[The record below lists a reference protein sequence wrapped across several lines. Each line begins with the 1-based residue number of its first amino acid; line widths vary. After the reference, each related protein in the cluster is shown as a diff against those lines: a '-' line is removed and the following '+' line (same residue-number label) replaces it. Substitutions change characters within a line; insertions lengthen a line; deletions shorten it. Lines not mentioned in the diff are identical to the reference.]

1 MVDNTIALQAR
12 APRILSY
19 GELVAGRDQEMSRR
33 NALAMQQQQMQQ
45 NAMVQQKARAT
56 ESAMAGAASLANA
69 GEFDAAE
76 KQYGLGAGN
85 LEVHAALSKLSDEHR
100 ALVRS
105 RFAAATPIAIQALQ
119 EPDMGKRAAL
129 VQAATP
135 MLVQNGWKPEEIAQF
150 QPTDQALSGIINNAR
165 TAEEALRLY
174 DKQNEAY
181 TLTPGSS
188 RFVGNQPIA
197 NVAANLPQGQV
208 TSYIGADG
216 KPQIMNVVNG
226 VAYPVTMGGARP
238 GSPMG
243 GAGGG
248 AATALVTNPGAL
260 KDGAFAR
267 SQPGYKGNA
276 GGFAVFETPEQG
288 VAAQENLLRGSYIN
302 KGYNT
307 IDKIVNRYA
316 PTGGENSPASVSNY
330 KQYIA
335 QRTGVDINSPLS
347 AANVPVVA
355 AAMREFETG
364 NRPGGNAPTA
374 GGPLRPVPTA
384 TELKLQGKEHE
395 AHRVAGAIG
404 VKMDDSIRNVD
415 ALLNDPG
422 LGEITGNWRGS
433 VPEGLMALT
442 SQTAA
447 NALAKY
453 KTIAANA
460 TISELQELRASSPTG
475 GALGQVSD
483 YEDKMLRDAAATIAR
498 TQDLA
503 SFKKALLDYRNKL
516 AAAKTRIEQSYAEDF
531 GHEYGAYTQSGGV
544 PGPRS
549 GQKQVARTGK
559 TRDGRTVTQYS
570 DGSIEYGR

>member
-12 APRILSY
+12 APRMLSY
-19 GELVAGRDQEMSRR
+19 GELVANRDQEMSRR
-33 NALAMQQQQMQQ
+33 NALAVQQQQMQQ
-45 NAMVQQKARAT
+45 NAMAQQQALNTR
-56 ESAMAGAASLANA
+56 SAMAGAASLANA
-69 GEFDAAE
+69 GDFAGAE
-76 KQYGLGAGN
+76 QRYGLGVGN
-85 LEVHAALSKLSDEHR
+85 VDVHTALSKLQDEHR
-100 ALVRS
+100 AEVHAKLSSV
-105 RFAAATPIAIQALQ
+105 APVAIEALKIADPAQ
-119 EPDMGKRAAL
+119 RAAL
-129 VQAATP
+129 FQAAAP
-135 MLVQNGWKPEEIAQF
+135 QLMQYGWTKEQIAGF
-150 QPTDQALSGIINNAR
+150 PTGDADLKGAIANAQ
-165 TAEEALRLY
+165 TADEAMKNY
-174 DKQNEAY
+174 AKQNEAY

-188 RFVGNQPIA
+188 RFVGNQQIT
-197 NVAANLPQGQV
+197 NVPANLPQGQV

-243 GAGGG
+243 GTSSGG
-248 AATALVTNPGAL
+248 AATALITNPGAL

-316 PTGGENSPASVSNY
+316 PTGGENSPASVTNY

-364 NRPGGNAPTA
+364 NRSGAPTA
-374 GGPLRPVPTA
+374 GEPLRPVPTA
-384 TELKLQGKEHE
+384 TEMKLQGKERE

-415 ALLNDPG
+415 ALLKDPG
-422 LGEITGNWRGS
+422 LDEITGNWRGS

-442 SQTAA
+442 SQKAA

-460 TISELQELRASSPTG
+460 TISELQELRTSSPTG

-531 GHEYGAYTQSGGV
+531 GHEYGAYSQDSGV
-544 PGPRS
+544 PGPRG